1 ADGKTGS
8 CTASIISRDYI
19 LTNHHCVPGKD
30 EASRPVRALLLMN
43 YYDETRSDETVRYDV
58 DIRPVET
65 SQWPDYSILRVAGNP
80 AARFGAL
87 TLPVTAPLP
96 SEPLIMFHHPLGQP
110 MVLSAKG
117 CRVGARPIDGDGQ
130 LIHYCDT
137 DQGSSGAPILDMNG
151 SRLIGLH
158 YAGNT
163 GFNLAVPMVRLRQ
176 QSVILAQLFPDQ
188 SPPPVRRA
196 EETAPPPP
204 PAQAQATGPRVIRDC
219 AECPEMVVV
228 PPGEFMMGSPEGE
241 PGRQDEEGPQHRVTI
256 GQEFAVGRYAVTF
269 EEWDACVLD
278 GGCGGYSP
286 SDRVW
291 GRGRR
296 PVINVSWN
304 DATSYAVWL
313 SRKTGQHYRLLSEAE
328 REYVTRAGTKTP
340 FSTGDRITTDQ
351 ANFNG
356 SGTYNGSA
364 TGVYRR
370 RTVEVG
376 SFKPN
381 AFGLYDLHGNVREW
395 VEELWHPDYRG
406 APTNGSAW
414 TTETWALGVL
424 RGGSWFDTPDN
435 LRSANRFRSFPNDRS
450 FGSGFRVAR
459 TLTP

>member
-1 ADGKTGS
+1 E
-8 CTASIISRDYI
+8 
-19 LTNHHCVPGKD
+19 P
-30 EASRPVRALLLMN
+30 SRPVRALLLMN

-87 TLPVTAPLP
+87 TMPVTAPLP

-137 DQGSSGAPILDMNG
+137 NDGSSGAPILDVNG
-151 SRLIGLH
+151 TRLIGLH

-176 QSVILAQLFPDQ
+176 QSAILAQLFPDQ

-196 EETAPPPP
+196 EETVPPPLQGQGP
-204 PAQAQATGPRVIRDC
+204 GPRVIRDC

-228 PPGEFMMGSPEGE
+228 PSGTFMMGSPEDE
-241 PGRQDEEGPQHRVTI
+241 PDRRGNEGPQHRVTI
-256 GQEFAVGRYAVTF
+256 GQAFAVGRYAVTF
-269 EEWDACVLD
+269 DEWDACVRG
-278 GGCGGYSP
+278 GGCYAHRPGDEG
-286 SDRVW
+286 W

-304 DATSYAVWL
+304 DAQAYVRWL
-313 SRKTGQHYRLLSEAE
+313 TERTGQRYRLLSESE
-328 REYVTRAGTKTP
+328 REYATRAGTTTP

-351 ANFNG
+351 ANFDGNF
-356 SGTYNGSA
+356 TYNGSA

-370 RTVEVG
+370 RTTEVG
-376 SFKPN
+376 SFEAN
-381 AFGLYDLHGNVREW
+381 AFGLYDLHGNVWEW
-395 VEELWHPDYRG
+395 VEDCWHPDYRG
-406 APTNGSAW
+406 APADGSAW
-414 TTETWALGVL
+414 TTGSCESRIL
-424 RGGSWFDTPDN
+424 RGGFWGGAPLY
-435 LRSANRFRSFPNDRS
+435 LRSAYRNWLAPNFRFNYLL
-450 FGSGFRVAR
+450 GFRVAK
-459 TLTP
+459 TLTR